1 MLTIKALTRALLDLG
16 VAPGGVLVLHSS
28 VVSLGPVEK
37 GPEGIIQA
45 FLEALGPEGTL
56 VVPVFGKLG
65 VITELVR
72 ARKDAVV
79 SDAPVGTLAAVGKK
93 ARKLMAG
100 HLKADT
106 AHGKGSPY
114 VRIAQEGGQI
124 CLLGVDLD
132 RNTMLHSVEA
142 LLDLPYLRTVQ
153 TTSRDKKGKEVTRSW
168 RCYPGPHRDF
178 IGLDYLLRQAGIMQV
193 GRIGNAQVR
202 LLDAAAMMDCLQE
215 VGTED
220 PAFALCRNPSCRDCV
235 LQRAAIRRSLFARES
250 FRLAASSRLCG
261 RYLPEMVEH
270 LQEAGIDAIELDYL
284 QGRPMAF
291 LPGASLKK
299 AVAELQEAGIT
310 VTGLRVPSLSGDVA
324 RSAATWREAGI
335 SRIVLPLSALA
346 FTAPESL
353 SLLAQAGLQV
363 LLSNQSADAQRTREA
378 LARLFPEGGQV
389 LAFSP
394 VEFLRCGEHP
404 FLQSW
409 RLGRFIH
416 TIGQLDLTD
425 AQEDGTP
432 ARLAQGN
439 GEVKELL
446 SILRCA
452 NFSGDVVLGG
462 GAVYPGTL
470 QEAVEQLYQFLE

>member
-1 MLTIKALTRALLDLG
+1 MLTIAELTRSLLDLG
-16 VAPGGVLVLHSS
+16 VEPGGVLLLHSS
-28 VVSLGPVEK
+28 VVSLGPVEN

-45 FLEALGPEGTL
+45 FLDALGPEGTL

-93 ARKLMAG
+93 AKKLMAG

-106 AHGKGSPY
+106 AHGEGSPY
-114 VRIAQEGGQI
+114 MRIAEEGGQI

-132 RNTMLHSVEA
+132 RNTMLHTVEA
-142 LLDLPYLRTVQ
+142 LLELPYLRTVQ

-178 IGLDYLLRQAGIMQV
+178 IGLDSLLRNSGLMTV

-202 LLDAAAMMDCLQE
+202 LMHADAMLTYLQS
-215 VGTED
+215 VGEAD
-220 PAFALCRNPSCRDCV
+220 PAFALCQNPSCRDCV
-235 LQRAAIRRSLFARES
+235 LQRAAIRRHRFAQES

-291 LPGASLKK
+291 LPGGELKK
-299 AVAELQEAGIT
+299 AVEELRGAGLT
-310 VTGLRVPSLSGDVA
+310 VTGLRVPSLPGDVA
-324 RSAATWREAGI
+324 KAAASWREAGI
-335 SRIVLPLSALA
+335 SRIVLPQGAVSS
-346 FTAPESL
+346 PESL
-353 SLLAQAGLQV
+353 APLSQAGLQV
-363 LLSNQSADAQRTREA
+363 LLSNQSADGQRTRET
-378 LARLFPEGGQV
+378 LARLFPQGGRV

-394 VEFLRCGEHP
+394 VEFARCGEHP

-409 RLGRFIH
+409 KNGRFIH

-425 AQEDGTP
+425 AQWDGTP

-439 GEVKELL
+439 GEVRELL

-462 GAVYPGTL
+462 GAPYPGTL
-470 QEAVEQLYQFLE
+470 QEAAEQLSFFLE

>member
-1 MLTIKALTRALLDLG
+1 MLTIAELTRALLDLG
-16 VAPGGVLVLHSS
+16 VVPGGIVMLHSS

-37 GPEGIIQA
+37 GPEGVIQA
-45 FLEALGPEGTL
+45 FLDALGPEGTL

-72 ARKDAVV
+72 ARKDAVI

-93 ARKLMAG
+93 AAKLMAG

-106 AHGKGSPY
+106 AHGKGSPF
-114 VRIAQEGGQI
+114 VRIAQAGGQI

-132 RNTMLHSVEA
+132 RNTMLHTAEA
-142 LLDLPYLRTVQ
+142 LLELPYLRTVQ
-153 TTSRDKKGKEVTRSW
+153 TTSRDKKGKEITRSW

-178 IGLDYLLRQAGIMQV
+178 IGLDYLLRQAGVMKV
-193 GRIGNAQVR
+193 GRISNAQVR
-202 LLDAAAMMDCLQE
+202 LLDAQAMLECLQE
-215 VGTED
+215 VGEED

-235 LQRAAIRRSLFARES
+235 LQRAAIRRDLFARET

-291 LPGASLKK
+291 LPAGELKK
-299 AVAELQEAGIT
+299 AVEELQGAGLA
-310 VTGLRVPSLSGDVA
+310 VTSLRVPALPGDVEK
-324 RSAATWREAGI
+324 SAAGWREAGI
-335 SRIVLPLSALA
+335 SRIVLPLGAVAS
-346 FTAPESL
+346 PEVL
-353 SLLAQAGLQV
+353 SLLARAGHQV
-363 LLSNQSADAQRTREA
+363 LLGNQSADGQRTRDA
-378 LARLFPEGGQV
+378 LARFFPEGGRH

-394 VEFLRCGEHP
+394 VEFARCGEHP

-409 RLGRFIH
+409 RTGRFIH
-416 TIGQLDLTD
+416 TIGQLDLAD
-425 AQEDGTP
+425 AQWDGTP
-432 ARLAQGN
+432 MRLAQGN

-446 SILRCA
+446 SILRCSS
-452 NFSGDVVLGG
+452 FSGDVVLGG
-462 GAVYPGTL
+462 GSPYPGTL
-470 QEAVEQLYQFLE
+470 QEAAEQLQHFLE